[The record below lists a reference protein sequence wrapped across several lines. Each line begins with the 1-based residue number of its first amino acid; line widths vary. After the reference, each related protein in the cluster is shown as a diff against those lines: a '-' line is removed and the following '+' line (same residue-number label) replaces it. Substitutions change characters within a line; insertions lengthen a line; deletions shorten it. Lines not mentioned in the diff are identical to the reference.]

1 MANTDFLPLEY
12 FQPAISSYSLL
23 PFRFDRRTDGSY
35 LLVNEVGEFQL
46 LTSNE
51 FYELVEHKL
60 LTNSPIYN
68 RLKSKH
74 FVCDASSSALFDVY
88 ASKYLTKKSFL
99 KGSAKLHIFVT
110 TLRCNQACQYCQVT
124 RQNESAESFD
134 MNLEVMRRSVDL
146 MMVNPSPFITM
157 EFQGGEPLLNFDV
170 LKEGVIYAKNL
181 NEKIGKHIEFV
192 VCTNLTL
199 LKDEHLDFFSKYN
212 VQISSS
218 LDGPDYVHDYNRHIN
233 GGGSHKIVIRNIH
246 RAQEALGSDSVS
258 CLMTTTRMSLKYP
271 HEIIDEYL
279 KIGMRSIFIR
289 DLNPYGYAVK
299 TRSAIGYST
308 EEFIKFYKTIL
319 DYIIELN
326 RNGHTFPEAY
336 ASLILQKILTPWPI
350 GFVDLQSP
358 SGAGFGVVV
367 YNYDGDVYVSDEAR
381 MLAEMGQQ
389 TFRMGN
395 VIEDTYNDIF
405 FGETMQLIASAACNE
420 ALPGCADCAY
430 QTYCGADPVRNFA
443 TQGDIVGHRPTSTL
457 CKKNM
462 AMIKYIFDLLINADK
477 SLEQIFWAWINR
489 ESIERMQL
497 PRPTWLLK

>member
-212 VQISSS
+212 VQIFF
-218 LDGPDYVHDYNRHIN
+218 
-233 GGGSHKIVIRNIH
+233 
-246 RAQEALGSDSVS
+246 
-258 CLMTTTRMSLKYP
+258 
-271 HEIIDEYL
+271 
-279 KIGMRSIFIR
+279 IFR
-289 DLNPYGYAVK
+289 
-299 TRSAIGYST
+299 
-308 EEFIKFYKTIL
+308 
-319 DYIIELN
+319 
-326 RNGHTFPEAY
+326 
-336 ASLILQKILTPWPI
+336 W
-350 GFVDLQSP
+350 
-358 SGAGFGVVV
+358 
-367 YNYDGDVYVSDEAR
+367 AR
-381 MLAEMGQQ
+381 
-389 TFRMGN
+389 
-395 VIEDTYNDIF
+395 
-405 FGETMQLIASAACNE
+405 
-420 ALPGCADCAY
+420 
-430 QTYCGADPVRNFA
+430 
-443 TQGDIVGHRPTSTL
+443 L
-457 CKKNM
+457 C
-462 AMIKYIFDLLINADK
+462 
-477 SLEQIFWAWINR
+477 
-489 ESIERMQL
+489 
-497 PRPTWLLK
+497 P